1 MVGYPTDSEY
11 FDAPGDEFS
20 TNFSEIASHVTDVRK
35 SLASFPHL
43 LG

>member
-1 MVGYPTDSEY
+1 MGGYPTNSKY
-11 FDAPGDEFS
+11 FHALGDEFS
-20 TNFSEIASHVTDVRK
+20 TNFSEIASHVIDVRK